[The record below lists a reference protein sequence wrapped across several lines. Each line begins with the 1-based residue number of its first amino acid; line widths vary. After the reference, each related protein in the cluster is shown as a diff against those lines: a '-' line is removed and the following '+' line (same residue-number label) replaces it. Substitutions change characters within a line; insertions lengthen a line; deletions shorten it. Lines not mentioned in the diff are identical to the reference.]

1 MIHYDLLTGQAH
13 SNEYGTYETYGIT
26 ASRCGNIVC
35 TIEDISLEK
44 NKVEQLVKL
53 CNEEHLPPAH
63 LEETVENF
71 LYDFTI

>member
-1 MIHYDLLTGQAH
+1 MIRYELHTKQAN
-13 SNEYGTYETYGIT
+13 SDEYGAYEAYGIT
-26 ASRCGNIVC
+26 ATRGGKVVC

-44 NKVEQLVKL
+44 SKVEQLVKL
-53 CNEEHLPPAH
+53 CNEERLSPAH

>member
-1 MIHYDLLTGQAH
+1 MIHYDLHTGQAH

-44 NKVEQLVKL
+44 NKVEQLIAL
-53 CNEEHLPPAH
+53 CNKEQLSPAH